1 MNDPITVVPYDAA
14 WPTRFRVE
22 SQLIRI
28 AFNDLEPKIEHIGS
42 TSVPGLAAKPIIDI
56 LVGVHSLDAF
66 ERHCDRLTVYGYEYV
81 PEYER
86 VLPDRRFFK
95 RVFRGVRTHHVH
107 VVEVNGH
114 YWKRYL
120 KFRNRLRADGFLT
133 SRYAELKRRL
143 ASRFRFNRDAY
154 TNGKSSFVEA
164 VIALP
169 VPYPQASLRPQ
180 FAFAA

>member
-1 MNDPITVVPYDAA
+1 MTDPITIVPYDAA

-28 AFNDLEPKIEHIGS
+28 ALNDLEPKIEHIGS

-56 LVGVHSLDAF
+56 LVGVRSLDAF
-66 ERHCDRLTVYGYEYV
+66 ERHCDRLTVYGYEYI

-107 VVEVNGH
+107 VVEVNGR

-120 KFRNRLRADGFLT
+120 RFRDRLRADGFLA
-133 SRYAELKRRL
+133 SRYAELKCRL

-169 VPYPQASLRPQ
+169 VPYTQASLRPQ

>member
-42 TSVPGLAAKPIIDI
+42 TSVRGLAAKPIIDI

-81 PEYER
+81 P
-86 VLPDRRFFK
+86 V
-95 RVFRGVRTHHVH
+95 
-107 VVEVNGH
+107 
-114 YWKRYL
+114 
-120 KFRNRLRADGFLT
+120 
-133 SRYAELKRRL
+133 
-143 ASRFRFNRDAY
+143 
-154 TNGKSSFVEA
+154 
-164 VIALP
+164 
-169 VPYPQASLRPQ
+169 
-180 FAFAA
+180 